1 MFNNQ
6 SRRLLL
12 MKLLITI
19 VLACFTVTLAVNNGI
34 KNDKIKALN
43 EQLSF
48 SSKEK
53 RSYERYYCATEEML
67 DVIPEPT
74 IDSLMCTQQGFRYLE
89 EKALVDSLCH
99 NVCP

>member
-1 MFNNQ
+1 
-6 SRRLLL
+6 
-12 MKLLITI
+12 MKFLCTI
-19 VLACFTVTLAVNNGI
+19 VLACFTVALAVSNGN
-34 KNDKIKALN
+34 KCNEIKALT

-48 SSKEK
+48 SEKEK
-53 RSYERYYCATEEML
+53 RAYERYYCATEEML

-99 NVCP
+99 NICP

>member
-1 MFNNQ
+1 MRF
-6 SRRLLL
+6 LCEIVIAFL
-12 MKLLITI
+12 
-19 VLACFTVTLAVNNGI
+19 VLALTINNSI
-34 KNDKIKALN
+34 KNDKIKSLN

-48 SSKEK
+48 SEKEK
-53 RSYERYYCATEEML
+53 RAYERYYYATEEML
-67 DVIPEPT
+67 DIVSEPT